1 MSAKNVIIKRKI
13 ANDIY
18 ELMPKTTGEQVTVT
32 YGATVQ
38 SLATTLATV
47 YTDLESWNN
56 FKASVDFAGTDSALD
71 TLREIIDYLSKE
83 DVATSVAGRLK
94 ELGDSLDTL
103 SGTVETLTGRVD
115 TNEADIKTNKEA
127 IAANKDAL
135 DALTGRVDTAETNIK
150 TNADAIEEL
159 KTATGARARVL
170 FIDAESQIPDDV
182 TESDLLFQEV

>member
-135 DALTGRVDTAETNIK
+135 DALTGRVDTAETDIK

-170 FIDAESQIPDDV
+170 FIDVESQIPDDV